1 LGYLLLQSS
10 SNGSTTA
17 DALYALAG
25 CLNESDLTS
34 CDETKL
40 GLFISEFAARQAKN
54 FCDGTKEWRFGSDD
68 YPFQMGDFQI
78 PCLILGCVTR

>member
-1 LGYLLLQSS
+1 MLATMIGARLGYLLLQSS

-25 CLNESDLTS
+25 CLNESDLMEKS

-40 GLFISEFAARQAKN
+40 GFAA
-54 FCDGTKEWRFGSDD
+54 FGGANS
-68 YPFQMGDFQI
+68 PTQKI
-78 PCLILGCVTR
+78 ILLMEPKVMELWFR